1 MEQRYTVILVP
12 DGQSAVRRYTL
23 PRSWIKRI
31 GIAAGAVLFLLLT
44 LTVDWI
50 RLRLD
55 AVDVAKLR
63 AETEAQ
69 SEEIVALSHDVAT
82 AEIELERLDEFERKV
97 RIIANLPATLA
108 QTQQPP
114 GEVEARGGPDEEDS
128 VRSDHG
134 EPPPA
139 DTGAEAETPDD
150 TAPAP
155 AAEPTIG
162 RLVEAP
168 EFHENPHRHLPT
180 LRDRAADLVRQ
191 ATSRS
196 ASLAALLEG
205 LEDKSAILAATP
217 SIWPANGWVT
227 SGYGRRVSPFTGRP
241 HFHAGIDIAASFGT
255 PVIAPASGTVA
266 FAGRKGA
273 LGKAVILD
281 HGNRMRTWYGHL
293 SEYEVKRGQRVE
305 RGGRLGSVGSTGR
318 STGPHLHYVVEVKG
332 KTVNPI
338 NYVID

>member
-23 PRSWIKRI
+23 ARSWIKRLS
-31 GIAAGAVLFLLLT
+31 IAAGAVGFVLLA

-63 AETEAQ
+63 AETAAQ
-69 SEEIVALSHDVAT
+69 REEILALSQDVAT
-82 AEIELERLDEFERKV
+82 AEGELERLDDFERKV

-108 QTQQPP
+108 QTQEPP
-114 GEVEARGGPDEEDS
+114 GEVEARGGPDDDGPI
-128 VRSDHG
+128 RSDHG

-139 DTGAEAETPDD
+139 DDEEVATPLDEAAPPTPE
-150 TAPAP
+150 PS
-155 AAEPTIG
+155 AA
-162 RLVEAP
+162 RLVKSS
-168 EFHENPHRHLPT
+168 EFRENPHRHLPT
-180 LRDRAADLVRQ
+180 LRERAADLVRQ

-196 ASLAALLEG
+196 ASLAALIEG
-205 LEDKSAILAATP
+205 LEDKSAVLAATP

-241 HFHAGIDIAASFGT
+241 HFHAGIDIAAAFGT
-255 PVIAPASGTVA
+255 PVIAPASGKVA

-273 LGKAVILD
+273 LGKSVIID
-281 HGNRMRTWYGHL
+281 HGNGMRTWYGHL
-293 SEYEVKRGQRVE
+293 SEYEVKRSERVE
-305 RGGRLGSVGSTGR
+305 RGERIGSVGSTGR